1 MTAGN
6 ESPISAVDSMNL
18 GLPFW
23 LPPFGR
29 GNGRQAL
36 YWAALAD
43 LPERMVDPALAALGA
58 EDIPAWA
65 SPVHSGPIHS
75 VPANSG
81 PSHPEPSHP
90 EPSHPEPRHHR
101 CGHYGASHHHEPE
114 PGEAPYRLW
123 VATMRYERAE
133 DIMLRVLNDGR

>member
-6 ESPISAVDSMNL
+6 ETPISAVDSMNL

-29 GNGRQAL
+29 GNGVQAL

-43 LPERMVDPALAALGA
+43 LPERLVTPALAALGA
-58 EDIPAWA
+58 EDIAGWA
-65 SPVHSGPIHS
+65 SPVHVGPIHS
-75 VPANSG
+75 VPVNSG
-81 PSHPEPSHP
+81 PSTLAPSNLGHFHGRR
-90 EPSHPEPRHHR
+90 SHR
-101 CGHYGASHHHEPE
+101 GAPHHHEPP

-123 VATMRYERAE
+123 VATLRYEKAE
-133 DIMLRVLNDGR
+133 DIMLRVLNDGH